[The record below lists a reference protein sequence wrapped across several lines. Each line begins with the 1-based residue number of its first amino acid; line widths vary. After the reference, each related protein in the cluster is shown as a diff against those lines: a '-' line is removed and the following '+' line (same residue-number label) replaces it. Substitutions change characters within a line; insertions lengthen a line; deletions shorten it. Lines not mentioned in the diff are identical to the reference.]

1 MKNAITTSLAPKAVG
16 PYSQAVVVGSLV
28 FVSGQIAIDPNTGAM
43 VEGDVVAQAQRVM
56 ENLKAVLAEA
66 KLTLDQ
72 VVKTT
77 IYLTDLSAF
86 ATVNETYGAYFTEPF
101 PARATVEVSSLPKGA
116 LIEID
121 CIAAYD

>member
-1 MKNAITTSLAPKAVG
+1 MKHAIISTQAPKVIG
-16 PYSQAVVVGSLV
+16 PYSQATTIGSLL
-28 FVSGQIAIDPNTGAM
+28 FVSGQVAFDPVTGGLIT
-43 VEGDVVAQAQRVM
+43 GDVVAQTKQVM
-56 ENLKAVLAEA
+56 ENLKAVLAA
-66 KLTLDQ
+66 ADLTLAH

-86 ATVNETYGAYFTEPF
+86 AAVNQAYGAYFTEPF
-101 PARATVEVSSLPKGA
+101 PARATIGVKQLPKDA